1 MQKLSKHFYLILI
14 LVHLIITIPLA
25 YILNIWVDEASTLY
39 NTEHGFIHTFQ
50 NVFHTEKQAPLY
62 FLLLSLW
69 RDIDAS
75 VFFSRLFSIIC
86 SCLAIKVFYDLVRNF
101 FAERERLLLTA
112 FFALHPFLIWISL
125 EIRLYSIIVLLSCL
139 LLKFFAEGYLE
150 NQKKGQIFYIV
161 IAIIALYTNYYLGF
175 LLVGGFLGLLI
186 LRRGKEAKTYFW
198 QMLIV
203 GAAILP
209 LLWAIKMQLAVNT
222 SGHKEVTH
230 FIDGVKTLWGHFLV
244 FVFPTELLPGE
255 DQTTI
260 SVIRVWLIRL
270 SILAVILLLIKNK
283 FRDLDDKV
291 WLFGTF
297 SAVIFGFMMFA
308 FSILGGEYIA
318 LRHAAVIFVP
328 LILFIAAIFTNVLPV
343 RSWAVLAIIF
353 TLLFPYSIYKLYPT
367 FAKRGDWK
375 NIAQFIQANEK
386 PDQVIITS
394 QAYDAIS
401 LPYHYK
407 GINKVLPDERFFEWN
422 VEDTLKSEN
431 AFKKQTAFILSEI
444 PPETKEIWLLTRD
457 TCHLPET
464 APSCRPL
471 ENFVQENYTI
481 EIEKDFYLEKLRL
494 LRKK

>member
-1 MQKLSKHFYLILI
+1 
-14 LVHLIITIPLA
+14 
-25 YILNIWVDEASTLY
+25 
-39 NTEHGFIHTFQ
+39 
-50 NVFHTEKQAPLY
+50 
-62 FLLLSLW
+62 
-69 RDIDAS
+69 
-75 VFFSRLFSIIC
+75 
-86 SCLAIKVFYDLVRNF
+86 
-101 FAERERLLLTA
+101 
-112 FFALHPFLIWISL
+112 
-125 EIRLYSIIVLLSCL
+125 
-139 LLKFFAEGYLE
+139 
-150 NQKKGQIFYIV
+150 
-161 IAIIALYTNYYLGF
+161 
-175 LLVGGFLGLLI
+175 
-186 LRRGKEAKTYFW
+186 
-198 QMLIV
+198 
-203 GAAILP
+203 
-209 LLWAIKMQLAVNT
+209 
-222 SGHKEVTH
+222 
-230 FIDGVKTLWGHFLV
+230 
-244 FVFPTELLPGE
+244 
-255 DQTTI
+255 
-260 SVIRVWLIRL
+260 
-270 SILAVILLLIKNK
+270 
-283 FRDLDDKV
+283 
-291 WLFGTF
+291 
-297 SAVIFGFMMFA
+297 MMFA

-328 LILFIAAIFTNVLPV
+328 LILFIAAIFANILPA

-375 NIAQFIQANEK
+375 NIAQFIQVNEK